1 MPEGESVARERSGRT
16 VAHRVLATRLQT
28 LREAAGISREDAA
41 DALGAH
47 AATVRRIE
55 LAETSL
61 DEGQVHA
68 LLTAYGAGV
77 AEIEGFLGQLATANL
92 PGWWHPW
99 RSVLEAWQL
108 DLMSVESAT
117 RIIRVWEPA
126 LVPALLRTPSYARA
140 VDDVRR
146 PELSPADKDRRTELL
161 MERQKRLR
169 EQNTRIWAV
178 MSAAALRTWV
188 GGDGVMAEQR
198 QALRAAVERPDV
210 TLQIHPLEGPFHV
223 MTGMPTVT
231 LYRVDVPEIPDHVVR
246 EGGLPGT
253 AEVSD
258 TRHVVTAYHV
268 LLDHACVIA
277 SHPDKSKEALE

>member
-1 MPEGESVARERSGRT
+1 MARERSGRT
-16 VAHRVLATRLQT
+16 VAHLVLATRLKT
-28 LREAAGISREDAA
+28 LRESAGMTRGEAAE
-41 DALGAH
+41 ALGAH

-61 DEGQVHA
+61 DEGQIHT
-68 LLTAYGAGV
+68 LLTAYGAGT
-77 AEIEGFLGQLATANL
+77 AEIEEFLGHLTTANL

-99 RSVLEAWQL
+99 RSVMDAWQL
-108 DLMSVESAT
+108 DLMSVESAA

-146 PELSPADKDRRTELL
+146 PDLSPADRDRRAELL
-161 MERQKRLR
+161 IERQKRLR
-169 EQNTRIWAV
+169 DRNTRIWAV
-178 MSAAALRTWV
+178 MSAAALGVSV
-188 GGDGVMAEQR
+188 GGEAVMLEQR
-198 QALRAAVERPDV
+198 QALRAAVERTDV
-210 TLQIHPLEGPFHV
+210 NLQVHPPGRFHA

-253 AEVSD
+253 AEVSN
-258 TRHVVTAYHV
+258 TLQLVTKYRM
-268 LLDHACVIA
+268 LLDHVSVTAP
-277 SHPDKSKEALE
+277 HPAKSKEALA